1 MSKGNI
7 ISDIKREE
15 KESRKTKLAATT
27 KVFFPYSITGQWL
40 RSIEDKREDRA
51 LWRTASVILAIL
63 IPHYDA
69 PPHLVIQALSDHE
82 WSARGEGVDGTLII
96 LKRDFSRFRRGL
108 SWRDA
113 SKRKRY
119 TTTPADPQRPWERNV
134 RLNDILSAQLLTR
147 CTAIPPQ
154 PRPSFYSLDRYSGHG
169 YVTIASTN
177 FRRWTSDSC
186 ISARHPAPVN
196 FV

>member
-69 PPHLVIQALSDHE
+69 PPSSCNTSSLRPRVIGQRGRGGWNARNPETRLLEVSPWVIVTRCLEAEEIHDNTGRPPKTLREECPTKWHLE
-82 WSARGEGVDGTLII
+82 CSAFNPLHRH
-96 LKRDFSRFRRGL
+96 S
-108 SWRDA
+108 A
-113 SKRKRY
+113 P
-119 TTTPADPQRPWERNV
+119 TTTF
-134 RLNDILSAQLLTR
+134 LLLS
-147 CTAIPPQ
+147 
-154 PRPSFYSLDRYSGHG
+154 G
-169 YVTIASTN
+169 
-177 FRRWTSDSC
+177 
-186 ISARHPAPVN
+186 
-196 FV
+196 

>member
-15 KESRKTKLAATT
+15 KESQKTKLAATT

-82 WSARGEGVDGTLII
+82 WSARGGWNARNPETRLLEVSPWVIVTRCLEAEEIHDNTSRPPKTLREECPTKWH
-96 LKRDFSRFRRGL
+96 LECSAFNPLHRHS
-108 SWRDA
+108 A
-113 SKRKRY
+113 P
-119 TTTPADPQRPWERNV
+119 TTTF
-134 RLNDILSAQLLTR
+134 LLLS
-147 CTAIPPQ
+147 
-154 PRPSFYSLDRYSGHG
+154 G
-169 YVTIASTN
+169 
-177 FRRWTSDSC
+177 
-186 ISARHPAPVN
+186 
-196 FV
+196 